1 MSLLNNSRSA
11 PTIRKPEFIEIKLRR
26 VDKYW
31 LCWKLI
37 LLRTSLIFGRIVIIF
52 LRNKVLNPII
62 LSVLLYLII
71 LVSRYFRTD
80 PIFRHIEII
89 LGVRYF
95 LLLSVICL
103 WLLAI
108 VREGFLGPLHVIEMG
123 ETLVVYSKFKLFTV
137 LYNVQHVS
145 SNLERVLEGSAELLQ
160 LKYNAAVMVNLL
172 FTAEMAADKL
182 YCCEG
187 WVETQLP
194 NELWL
199 WLLYT
204 GTYVVTFK
212 IYCFYGHFYTFKFTW
227 IKCKFRPQR
236 G

>member
-1 MSLLNNSRSA
+1 M
-11 PTIRKPEFIEIKLRR
+11 
-26 VDKYW
+26 
-31 LCWKLI
+31 
-37 LLRTSLIFGRIVIIF
+37 
-52 LRNKVLNPII
+52 NPII

-137 LYNVQHVS
+137 LYNV
-145 SNLERVLEGSAELLQ
+145 
-160 LKYNAAVMVNLL
+160 
-172 FTAEMAADKL
+172 
-182 YCCEG
+182 
-187 WVETQLP
+187 
-194 NELWL
+194 
-199 WLLYT
+199 
-204 GTYVVTFK
+204 
-212 IYCFYGHFYTFKFTW
+212 
-227 IKCKFRPQR
+227 
-236 G
+236 